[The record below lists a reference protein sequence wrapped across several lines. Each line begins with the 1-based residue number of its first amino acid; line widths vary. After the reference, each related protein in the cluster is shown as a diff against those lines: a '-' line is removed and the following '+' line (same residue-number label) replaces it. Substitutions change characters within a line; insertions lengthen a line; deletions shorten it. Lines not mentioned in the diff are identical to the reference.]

1 MSEIGCLGTA
11 HVLERGF
18 SINTTCIAHTHHA
31 SRKRAD
37 VLCNSLH
44 FWDTR
49 YSEDRKLSV
58 FYIMKKTVRY
68 RTAVD
73 PDVKYNPKQFQEEIA
88 IYLADPDGWSQWYTF
103 VYAPKGPAKLIR
115 LCDPST
121 LKHEGCKDDSL
132 SCAVLGGNMIWLN
145 ADRWFHGSAASKL
158 PLLEYRQYMVSHEM
172 GHSLGHDHEKCAGS
186 GPAPIMMQQTLGI
199 GTCSP
204 NTKVFSR

>member
-1 MSEIGCLGTA
+1 LQ
-11 HVLERGF
+11 F
-18 SINTTCIAHTHHA
+18 A
-31 SRKRAD
+31 S
-37 VLCNSLH
+37 
-44 FWDTR
+44 FWDTT

-88 IYLADPDGWSQWYTF
+88 IYLADPDGWAQWYTF

-115 LCDPST
+115 LCQPST

-172 GHSLGHDHEKCAGS
+172 GHSLGHDHEKCPGS